1 MRRIYLTGVAMI
13 CALAGC
19 GGGDDSGDDQQAPG
33 RDDPLLGVTAGALL
47 QPEAQVAEEMKV
59 MAEAGVTTLRVPF
72 YWNALQPY
80 RSQKDVP
87 PDRRDRFSSV
97 GGRPTDFTYP
107 DEVVEAAS
115 RENIV
120 LLPIALG
127 TPEWAARNPDR
138 AGSAPAGTEAY
149 SAYMKALIGRYGP
162 DGSFWSENEDV
173 PKRPVRDWQLWNEPD
188 RPKYWAQQP
197 YARDYVRLARAA
209 RGAIKEADSGARVV
223 MAGFAERSWEQL
235 DAVYRAG
242 AKGVFDVAAIHPYT
256 YEISNVVRIIRYGRR
271 ELRQAGDG
279 DRPLWLTEVT
289 WSSGRKAGNRRYP
302 FETTRA
308 DQAARLSRALPL
320 LVRQREEL
328 GVDRIYWENWIST
341 DRDRSNPFN
350 FSGLRVLNRDGSVE
364 DKPALDAYRR
374 VAGDVK
380 ADSGT

>member
-107 DEVVEAAS
+107 DEVVEAAA

-120 LLPIALG
+120 LLPIALS
-127 TPEWAARNPDR
+127 TPEWAARSPDR
-138 AGSAPAGTEAY
+138 AGSAPAGTKAY

-173 PKRPVRDWQLWNEPD
+173 PKRPCATGSSGTSPIGPSTGPSSPTRVTTCAWR
-188 RPKYWAQQP
+188 A
-197 YARDYVRLARAA
+197 RLAA
-209 RGAIKEADSGARVV
+209 RSRRQTPDARVV

-235 DAVYRAG
+235 DAIYRAG

-256 YEISNVVRIIRYGRR
+256 YEIPNVVRIIRYGRR

-289 WSSGRKAGNRRYP
+289 WSSGRQAGTRRYP